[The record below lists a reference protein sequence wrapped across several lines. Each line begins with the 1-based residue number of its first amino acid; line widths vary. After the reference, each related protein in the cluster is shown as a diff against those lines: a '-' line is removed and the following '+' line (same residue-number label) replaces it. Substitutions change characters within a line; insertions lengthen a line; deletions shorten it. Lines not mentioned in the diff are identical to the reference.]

1 MGNRKTNSSTLKISL
16 IAILTA
22 IIGVMAFTP
31 VGYLKLGVV
40 SITFL
45 PIPVV
50 IGAVLF
56 GAGGGAYFGFLFGL
70 TSFIQCFGMDA
81 FGTTLFNISPFF
93 TAVLCFVPRILMGVL
108 CALIYKGMQKA
119 VKKDIPSF
127 IAASFAGGFLNTVL
141 FVGTLLLLF
150 GKTDY
155 VQSFGDGL
163 LDIVAV
169 FITSNALIEW
179 AVSLVLGTVI
189 ARSLMPVIKKIRV

>member
-1 MGNRKTNSSTLKISL
+1 MGSKKTNTKTLKITL
-16 IAILTA
+16 VAILTA
-22 IIGVMAFTP
+22 IICVMAFTP

-50 IGAVLF
+50 IGSVLF
-56 GAGGGAYFGFLFGL
+56 GVGGGAYFGFLFGL

-81 FGTTLFNISPFF
+81 FGTTLFGINPLF
-93 TAVLCFVPRILMGVL
+93 TAVLCFIPRILMGVF

-119 VKKDIPSF
+119 VGKDIPSF

-141 FVGTLLLLF
+141 FVGALLLLF
-150 GKTDY
+150 GKTSY
-155 VQSFGDGL
+155 VQSLGNGL

-179 AVSLVLGTVI
+179 AACLVLGTVI
-189 ARSLMPVIKKIRV
+189 ARSLMPVIKKIRI